1 MKYLEKISQRLIELK
16 NGIEKNSDKWKTMP
30 EDPVFVQRLIDEIK
44 HKNNEID
51 DLKKTLSQKYSEA
64 RAVSREK
71 QTMLER
77 LEKRA
82 IGLHAEDPCKL
93 EDYGIYKKN

>member
-30 EDPVFVQRLIDEIK
+30 EDPVFVQKLIDEINSTDTGIQK
-44 HKNNEID
+44 LRIE
-51 DLKKTLSQKYSEA
+51 LSQKYFQA
-64 RAVSREK
+64 RVISREK
-71 QTMLER
+71 QNMIDR

-82 IGLHAEDPCKL
+82 IGIHAENPDKL
-93 EDYGIYKKN
+93 EEYGILIKK